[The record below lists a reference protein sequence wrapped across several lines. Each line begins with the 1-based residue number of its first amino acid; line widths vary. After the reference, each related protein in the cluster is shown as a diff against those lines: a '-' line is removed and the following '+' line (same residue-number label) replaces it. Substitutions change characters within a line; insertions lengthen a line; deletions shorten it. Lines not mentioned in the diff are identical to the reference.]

1 MARWGEVSVA
11 TIIRVLYCIV
21 VHSLTEYVMV
31 GVSSSKILDA
41 LGKGFAEFIRDVHV
55 AIPKKFL

>member
-1 MARWGEVSVA
+1 MA